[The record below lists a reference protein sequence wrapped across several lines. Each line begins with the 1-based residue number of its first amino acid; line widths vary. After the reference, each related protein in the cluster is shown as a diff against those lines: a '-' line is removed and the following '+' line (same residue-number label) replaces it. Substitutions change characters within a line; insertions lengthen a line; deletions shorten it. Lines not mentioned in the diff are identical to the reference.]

1 MKETE
6 DKKTASEPFSKLCME
21 AVNHF
26 VKNDIKGKM
35 NNSNKK
41 EKDMK
46 ELSNTITG
54 ILIWLYGIISQIMAL
69 VFFIQYC
76 RKDSL
81 LEIIFLDSWLSE
93 IKGILSIFF
102 IW

>member
-1 MKETE
+1 
-6 DKKTASEPFSKLCME
+6 ME

-26 VKNDIKGKM
+26 VKNDIKRKM

-46 ELSNTITG
+46 ELSNTTTG
-54 ILIWLYGIISQIMAL
+54 IRIWLYGIISQIMAL

-93 IKGILSIFF
+93 IKGILWIFF